1 MSEPTADIYR
11 GGTSYPPVDGVSIW
25 PIIINPHQ
33 HNRSDAAHKSLWLS
47 NEVLMRGQYKLLV
60 MQPSIEKMEKKDDP
74 IKNGWKQLDESWLNP
89 TDAQCGGCCRHG
101 NRNSPNPCLFDVEA
115 DASEKNDLSG
125 QQQALHCI
133 DALFLRSDCID
144 DVCFLH
150 ESSL

>member
-89 TDAQCGGCCRHG
+89 NVLD
-101 NRNSPNPCLFDVEA
+101 F
-115 DASEKNDLSG
+115 ASGETVISYKSVG
-125 QQQALHCI
+125 FYVFSAHAVSAI
-133 DALFLRSDCID
+133 SK
-144 DVCFLH
+144 
-150 ESSL
+150 SK